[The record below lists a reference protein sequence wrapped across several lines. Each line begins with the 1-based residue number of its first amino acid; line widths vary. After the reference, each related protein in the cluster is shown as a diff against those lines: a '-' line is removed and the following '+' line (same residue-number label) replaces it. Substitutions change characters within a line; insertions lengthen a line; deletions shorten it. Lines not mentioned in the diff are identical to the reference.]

1 MAARWK
7 GSAYCHSNAYDNEA
21 VPKILLLFV
30 LSVPLAAQN
39 FRTQEIDKEYGVIYA
54 IQVADLNGD
63 KLPDIVAVHNTQVAW
78 YQNPTWQKHVIADKV
93 TPKDNVAIAI
103 YDINGDG
110 RLDIALAGDWEPSN
124 TESGGTLHWLRNT
137 GVDGLWPATRIGA
150 EPTLHRLRFVDVDGD
165 QRPELIA
172 LPLHGRLTKA
182 PKWDQAPL
190 RVLVYKI
197 PANPSQD
204 AWPVEVAD
212 DTLHETHN
220 FLGVDSKLIIGSK
233 AGLFALTRLR
243 TGQWTRERFGDGQ
256 PGEVK
261 LGRINAGRVIASVE
275 PYHGNTI
282 AIYEEPAPK
291 VDPQAAVPEFPAMIP
306 SSAPWTRKVIESQIF
321 EGHALGWGDFDGDG
335 SDELIAG
342 WRGRPTNGVALY
354 KRQPDGQWKQT
365 EVLDSG
371 GMACEDLVVAD
382 LNNDGLPEVIAGGR
396 ATRNVKIYWNQIK
409 PQWKR
414 HVIAQGF
421 KNWTAIAGDFTGDR
435 QVDVITN
442 EMATKE
448 FRTVLYAAP
457 DWQPTL
463 LMEGVQVIHSG
474 VMDVDGDGDL
484 DFIGCRYSPGLIFW
498 LERPKNPLTDKWP
511 YHVIDDSAAGGVD
524 GIHGL
529 ILGDV
534 DRDGKLDVIGN
545 SAQPKGAF
553 PESLAWFKAPKN
565 VRTALRWERHVFAD
579 KDAPGLSHY
588 HGFGDLNGD
597 GLPDIA
603 SAAKLKPAGN
613 WFAWWQQPKNGKE
626 PWTKHVVATDQEGAT
641 NIHVADVNR
650 DGKPDLLASR
660 GHGYGLV
667 WYESPNWTPHEI
679 NTTLAGPHSLAIGDI
694 DGDGDVDAVTCAK
707 DSRVAAWFRN
717 DGHGHFTQ
725 HNIHE
730 EQGAYDIRLVDM
742 DGDGDLDVLVAGQ
755 ESANVVWY
763 ENRLKP

>member
-1 MAARWK
+1 M
-7 GSAYCHSNAYDNEA
+7 
-21 VPKILLLFV
+21 PKILLLFV

-54 IQVADLNGD
+54 IQVADINGD

-93 TPKDNVAIAI
+93 TPKDNVAMAI

-137 GVDGLWPATRIGA
+137 GADGRWPATRIGA

-165 QRPELIA
+165 RRPELIA

-182 PKWDQAPL
+182 PQWEQAPL

-220 FLGVDSKLIIGSK
+220 FLGVDNKLIIGSK
-233 AGLFALTRLR
+233 EGLFALTRLR

-282 AIYEEPAPK
+282 ALYEEPAPK
-291 VDPQAAVPEFPAMIP
+291 VDPQGAVPEFAAVLP
-306 SSAPWTRKVIESQIF
+306 SGATWTRKVIESQIF

-335 SDELIAG
+335 SDELVAG

-354 KRQPDGQWKQT
+354 KRQPDGQWKQI

-396 ATRNVKIYWNQIK
+396 ATRNVKIYWNQTK
-409 PQWKR
+409 PPWKR
-414 HVIAQGF
+414 HVITQGF
-421 KNWTAIAGDFTGDR
+421 KNWTAIAGDFTGDH

-442 EMATKE
+442 EMATKD
-448 FRTVLYAAP
+448 FRTVLYTAP
-457 DWQPTL
+457 EWKPTL

-474 VMDVDGDGDL
+474 AMDVDGDGDL

-511 YHVIDDSAAGGVD
+511 YHVIDDSAQGGVD

-545 SAQPKGAF
+545 SAQSKGAF
-553 PESLAWFKAPKN
+553 PQSLAWFKAPKN
-565 VRTALRWERHVFAD
+565 VRTALRWQRHVFAD

-613 WFAWWQQPKNGKE
+613 WFAWWEQPKSGKL

-641 NIHVADVNR
+641 NIQVVDVNR

-694 DGDGDVDAVTCAK
+694 DGDGDIDAVTCAK
-707 DSRVAAWFRN
+707 DSRIAAWFEN

-763 ENRLKP
+763 ENRLKR